1 MILCFSS
8 DASVRAKRLGP
19 NLGADA
25 LVCWGV
31 RLPPKLLVFDLV
43 LILGIRT
50 ETPCGLL
57 T

>member
-1 MILCFSS
+1 VILCFSS

-31 RLPPKLLVFDLV
+31 RLPPKLLV
-43 LILGIRT
+43 
-50 ETPCGLL
+50 
-57 T
+57 